1 MQIFMDARDVYYYPG
16 VIIVYTQSYG
26 YMCAILASCCSD
38 PGLVPFGCWT
48 IEKMYIIPLSLDILS
63 MIDHHR
69 VAIEPNIISYIL
81 TDTMQNF
88 DVCHVKPTT

>member
-1 MQIFMDARDVYYYPG
+1 MQISMVVKGAYYYSG
-16 VIIVYTQSYG
+16 VTIGYTQSYG
-26 YMCAILASCCSD
+26 YMYAILASCCSD
-38 PGLVPFGCWT
+38 SGFVLLDSWT
-48 IEKMYIIPLSLDILS
+48 SEKMYIVPLSLDILS

-88 DVCHVKPTT
+88 DVCHVKPTM